1 MRLTVE
7 LVRRAPERI
16 NPAKQMELDLRGY
29 LIPAIENLG
38 TTEDLYDLIDFSDN
52 AIKRIENFPRLQR
65 LSALYISNNRIA
77 SIATGLGANLPNL
90 EVLIAANNKI
100 SEFSDLD
107 PLAELPKL
115 RKLSLFDN
123 PVSRRQ
129 NYRLYVAFKLPNV
142 KILDF
147 RKIKSKEREEAARV
161 FGAGGTAHADAD
173 AEAGGANTFVPGEMS
188 DAAPPAAAPE
198 SLAAIKAAIASA
210 TSIEEVE
217 RLEKQLESGL
227 HSRA

>member
-90 EVLIAANNKI
+90 EVLIAAIKKKKKKI
-100 SEFSDLD
+100 SEFSHTETRHRLC
-107 PLAELPKL
+107 ACSSS
-115 RKLSLFDN
+115 LSLSL
-123 PVSRRQ
+123 SR
-129 NYRLYVAFKLPNV
+129 
-142 KILDF
+142 
-147 RKIKSKEREEAARV
+147 
-161 FGAGGTAHADAD
+161 
-173 AEAGGANTFVPGEMS
+173 
-188 DAAPPAAAPE
+188 
-198 SLAAIKAAIASA
+198 
-210 TSIEEVE
+210 
-217 RLEKQLESGL
+217 
-227 HSRA
+227 